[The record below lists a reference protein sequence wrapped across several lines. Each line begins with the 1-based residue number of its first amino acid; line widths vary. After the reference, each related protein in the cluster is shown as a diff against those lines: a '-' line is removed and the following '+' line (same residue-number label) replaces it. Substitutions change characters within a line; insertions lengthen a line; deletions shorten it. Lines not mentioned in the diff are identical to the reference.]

1 MNRQV
6 VTVENGLSRKSRRVM
21 NLSQPKKVKGK
32 NVISLVE
39 KPKKRKY
46 VKRNTIETKVKKVE
60 AFLLKNPNVSPI
72 IINDK
77 VNKES
82 SQPSKRIVRSQ
93 VTFIKTFGN
102 LFNKVNNINFVLAL
116 TSLFNVKGFDYTLLS
131 KKLYLQ
137 QSSFD
142 NCKTVKDYKNQLL
155 SIYNFH
161 ARKTKLKVT

>member
-1 MNRQV
+1 MNRQLV
-6 VTVENGLSRKSRRVM
+6 AVESGLSNKSRRV
-21 NLSQPKKVKGK
+21 K
-32 NVISLVE
+32 NVVSLVD

-46 VKRNTIETKVKKVE
+46 VKRNSIETKVKKVE

-72 IINDK
+72 ITDK

-82 SQPSKRIVRSQ
+82 SHSNKRVVRSQ

-102 LFNKVNNINFVLAL
+102 VFKKVNNTNFVLAL
-116 TSLFNVKGFDYTLLS
+116 TSLFDIKEFDYTLLA
-131 KKLYLQ
+131 KKLYSQ

-142 NCKTVKDYKNQLL
+142 NCKTVKDYKEQLL

>member
-6 VTVENGLSRKSRRVM
+6 VAVENGLSRKSRSVKKV
-21 NLSQPKKVKGK
+21 SQPKKVKGK
-32 NVISLVE
+32 NVISLAE

-46 VKRNTIETKVKKVE
+46 VKRSSIESKVKKVE

-82 SQPSKRIVRSQ
+82 SHSNKRMIRSQ

-102 LFNKVNNINFVLAL
+102 LFNKVNNTKFVLAL
-116 TSLFNVKGFDYTLLS
+116 TSLFNIKGFDYSLLA
-131 KKLYLQ
+131 KKLYSQ

-142 NCKTVKDYKNQLL
+142 NCKTVKDYKEQLL

-161 ARKTKLKVT
+161 ARKTKLKVA